1 MRSQRPSWKMQ
12 LDMRRQ
18 GGVAGNGHRTVRM
31 WSLPA
36 VRPATKGTLGR
47 PLNAMSRAVALTEG
61 AVGEEPAGHRTKAEE

>member
-1 MRSQRPSWKMQ
+1 M
-12 LDMRRQ
+12 
-18 GGVAGNGHRTVRM
+18 AGNGHRTVRM